1 MKTPITMRVTPITTL
16 LLLLLP
22 TGWALT
28 RVPLGAA
35 GSARGWCSTAER
47 MAHLAGAAP
56 MSGSQRGWAA
66 ACTHRSSRNI
76 RCGLLSGLKVDG
88 DDGPIL
94 QPGQKVRVSKQVT
107 FLHVPGHKDGFQAQ
121 GSVGIVTRVIDES
134 NLSPNRKVKI
144 QFEEPK
150 KWAGHFE
157 SFELEVVAS

>member
-1 MKTPITMRVTPITTL
+1 MKTMRVTPITTL
-16 LLLLLP
+16 LLLLLLP
-22 TGWALT
+22 AGWALT

-107 FLHVPGHKDGFQAQ
+107 FMHVPGHKDGFQAQ

>member
-1 MKTPITMRVTPITTL
+1 M
-16 LLLLLP
+16 
-22 TGWALT
+22 
-28 RVPLGAA
+28 
-35 GSARGWCSTAER
+35 AELYR
-47 MAHLAGAAP
+47 LMPHKAP
-56 MSGSQRGWAA
+56 PDMSRFVLSPMP
-66 ACTHRSSRNI
+66 
-76 RCGLLSGLKVDG
+76 GLLVQLAV
-88 DDGPIL
+88 

-107 FLHVPGHKDGFQAQ
+107 FMHVPGHKDGFQAQ